1 MELLSFSNYLQ
12 ISLFFN
18 QERPVN
24 MDLIYTMYIYSSIY
38 YYPAYTMYVCKV
50 SFTTSYIH
58 NIG

>member
-1 MELLSFSNYLQ
+1 MELLSFSNDLQ

-24 MDLIYTMYIYSSIY
+24 MYLIYIRYIYSSIY
-38 YYPAYTMYVCKV
+38 YYPAYIMYVCKV
-50 SFTTSYIH
+50 SFTISYKH